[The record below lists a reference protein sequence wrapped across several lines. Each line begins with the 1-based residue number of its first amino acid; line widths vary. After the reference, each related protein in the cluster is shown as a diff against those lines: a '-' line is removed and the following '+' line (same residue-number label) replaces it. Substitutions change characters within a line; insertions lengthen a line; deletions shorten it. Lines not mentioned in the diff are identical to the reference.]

1 MSGVNVILCFEKSN
15 LYFNI
20 LTIEVE
26 KLLSETLLYVSIL
39 EVNENDNKLI

>member
-1 MSGVNVILCFEKSN
+1 MSSVNVILCFGKSN

-20 LTIEVE
+20 LTIKME
-26 KLLSETLLYVSIL
+26 KLVSETLLYISIL